1 MHRPI
6 SRRRAAF
13 HILGTVLLVVVSVT
27 ILLRIGSRSGA
38 FGSSTEITVRF
49 GRVDGLRAGDQVR
62 LQGLRVGTV
71 ARIDPPAKAGGD
83 LVVKLKVDPTIARIL
98 RSDCSATIAFQGM
111 IGQPV
116 VELAAGTEEAGE
128 LDLAKPLSGRTN
140 DGIAQLTQRASDSLA
155 KLEKLTDEAS
165 TGVKQLNEITAVI
178 AKGEGSIGKLVMN
191 DDAYRKLVDVGDQG
205 QRTLEDLQENLES
218 LKQSWFFSR
227 MFEDRG
233 FYERETTLFDPTADQ
248 IRQSLAA
255 SDLFESDTA
264 ILSPLG
270 RTRID
275 SAVGLIRG
283 ALKPE
288 SKIVVAAF
296 SVPGTKGETLNLHLT
311 QKQAESVRDYLES
324 RHSISYVSLFKWRKV
339 TAVGFGSRS
348 PSFWNAG
355 NAPPARVDLVITTPR
370 ADRS

>member
-13 HILGTVLLVVVSVT
+13 HILGTVLMVVVTFVT
-27 ILLRIGSRSGA
+27 VTKIGVRSGA
-38 FGSSTEITVRF
+38 FGRSAEITVRF

-71 ARIDPPAKAGGD
+71 ARIDPPAKAGDD
-83 LVVKLKVDPTIARIL
+83 LVVKLKLDPAIARIL
-98 RSDCSATIAFQGM
+98 RSDCNVTIALQGM

-116 VELAAGTEEAGE
+116 VEITPGTSEANE
-128 LDLAKPLSGRTN
+128 LDPSQPIAGRTI
-140 DGIAQLTQRASDSLA
+140 DGIAQITQRASDSLA

-165 TGVKQLNEITAVI
+165 TGVRQLNAITAVI

-255 SDLFESDTA
+255 TDLFESGTA
-264 ILSPLG
+264 ILTPLG
-270 RTRID
+270 RSRID
-275 SAVGLIRG
+275 NAVGLIRG
-283 ALKPE
+283 ALKPD
-288 SKIVVAAF
+288 SNIVVAAF
-296 SVPGTKGETLNLHLT
+296 TVPGGGGEPLNLHLT

-324 RHSISYVSLFKWRKV
+324 QHSISYVSLFKVRKV

-348 PSFWNAG
+348 PSFWNAA
-355 NAPPARVDLVITTPR
+355 NAPPERVDLVVSTPR

>member
-13 HILGTVLLVVVSVT
+13 HILGTLLLIVVSIVALT
-27 ILLRIGSRSGA
+27 KIGSRSGA
-38 FGSSTEITVRF
+38 FGRSTEIKVRF
-49 GRVDGLRAGDQVR
+49 ARVDGLRAGDQVR

-71 ARIDPPAKAGGD
+71 ARIDPPAKAGEE
-83 LVVKLKVDPTIARIL
+83 LVVKLNVDPAIARIL

-116 VELAAGTEEAGE
+116 VELGAGTAEAGE
-128 LDLAKPLSGRTN
+128 LDVTKPLRGRSS

-165 TGVKQLNEITAVI
+165 TGVKQLNAITAMI

-233 FYERETTLFDPTADQ
+233 FYERETTLFDPTSDQ

-255 SDLFESDTA
+255 SDLFESGTA
-264 ILSPLG
+264 ILTPLG
-270 RTRID
+270 RSRID
-275 SAVGLIRG
+275 NAVGLIRG
-283 ALKPE
+283 ALRPE
-288 SKIVVAAF
+288 SKIVIAAF
-296 SVPGTKGETLNLHLT
+296 SVPRTGGEPLNLHLT
-311 QKQAESVRDYLES
+311 QKQAESVRDYLE
-324 RHSISYVSLFKWRKV
+324 RQHSISYVSLFKWRKV

-348 PSFWNAG
+348 PSFWNAE
-355 NAPPARVDLVITTPR
+355 NAPPERVDLVVSTPR